1 MCRLTPTYM
10 YPRHPDHEKVVP
22 RSLPAPPLA
31 ARGHVVAR
39 SLPAPPLAAQH
50 SCSKLAPLAEAEAK
64 ALRVRGSAM
73 LEDIGEASNG
83 GASSSGARSFRQ
95 SRIVSE
101 HHAGAPDAGEQP
113 PGGVL
118 QGASG
123 RNHVTWPELL
133 LRCREPRADIS
144 GDEIEQEVPAL
155 EWPELVATSSSGIS
169 SPEISSLERCASSA
183 DAVVATAETM
193 VAEAEAKAETQMEVS
208 MEAAHRVRHAHA
220 EAAGLSHMAA
230 AAEVSEGEGEGEGA
244 GEGEGEIG
252 RQYGDT
258 VLVC

>member
-101 HHAGAPDAGEQP
+101 QDADAPNAEELP
-113 PGGVL
+113 PVGT
-118 QGASG
+118 SG
-123 RNHVTWPELL
+123 RNHVSWPELL

-144 GDEIEQEVPAL
+144 GDETEHEDAVPA
-155 EWPELVATSSSGIS
+155 WPELVATSSPEIS
-169 SPEISSLERCASSA
+169 SPEISSLERRASSA

-193 VAEAEAKAETQMEVS
+193 VAEAEAKAEAEMEVI
-208 MEAAHRVRHAHA
+208 MEAAHQARHGQA
-220 EAAGLSHMAA
+220 EAAGLSHMAVT
-230 AAEVSEGEGEGEGA
+230 AEVSEGEGEGESDV
-244 GEGEGEIG
+244 G
-252 RQYGDT
+252 REYRDT

>member
-50 SCSKLAPLAEAEAK
+50 SCSKLAPLAEAEAM

-101 HHAGAPDAGEQP
+101 QDADAPNAEELP
-113 PGGVL
+113 PVGT
-118 QGASG
+118 SG
-123 RNHVTWPELL
+123 RNHVSWPELL

-144 GDEIEQEVPAL
+144 GDETEHEDTVPA
-155 EWPELVATSSSGIS
+155 WPELVATSSPEIS
-169 SPEISSLERCASSA
+169 SPEISSLERRASSA

-193 VAEAEAKAETQMEVS
+193 VAEAEAKAEAEMEVI
-208 MEAAHRVRHAHA
+208 MEAAHQARHGQA
-220 EAAGLSHMAA
+220 EAAGLSHTAV
-230 AAEVSEGEGEGEGA
+230 AAEASEGEGERESDFGHEYGETA
-244 GEGEGEIG
+244 
-252 RQYGDT
+252 
-258 VLVC
+258 LVC

>member
-1 MCRLTPTYM
+1 M

-83 GASSSGARSFRQ
+83 GASSSGALSFRQ

-101 HHAGAPDAGEQP
+101 QDTGAPNAGELP
-113 PGGVL
+113 PA
-118 QGASG
+118 GASG
-123 RNHVTWPELL
+123 RNHVSWPELL
-133 LRCREPRADIS
+133 MRCREPGVDIS
-144 GDEIEQEVPAL
+144 GGETGQEDAVPA
-155 EWPELVATSSSGIS
+155 WPELVATSSPEIS
-169 SPEISSLERCASSA
+169 SPDISSLERRASSA

-193 VAEAEAKAETQMEVS
+193 VAEAEAKAEAEMEVI
-208 MEAAHRVRHAHA
+208 MEVAHRARHGQA
-220 EAAGLSHMAA
+220 EAAGLSHTAV
-230 AAEVSEGEGEGEGA
+230 AAEASEGEGERESDFGHEYGETA
-244 GEGEGEIG
+244 
-252 RQYGDT
+252 
-258 VLVC
+258 LVC